1 MRPQEM
7 ILRCYGYQT
16 SRGTWIVKCI
26 DLDLVDEEDTF
37 DKAKKSLEN
46 AIKGYVGAVLDT
58 QDLTTIPK
66 LLKRKS
72 PSKDILSYHIIRFLN
87 KVKAIKSR
95 LVFEEPIPF
104 CLNTNAC

>member
-1 MRPQEM
+1 M

-16 SRGTWIVKCI
+16 SRCTWIVKCI
-26 DLDLVDEEDTF
+26 DLDLVDEEDTL

-46 AIKGYVGAVLDT
+46 AIKGYLGAVLDT

-72 PSKDILSYHIIRFLN
+72 PPKDILFYHSIWLLN
-87 KVKAIKSR
+87 KIKAIRSR
-95 LVFEEPIPF
+95 LVFEESIPF
-104 CLNTNAC
+104 CLIKNAC